1 MWCARIATPPT
12 AWPPLRLGD
21 APTCGKCHQP
31 LFTGHPL
38 ALDEAGF
45 ERHVSRSQLPVLVDF
60 WAPWCGPCRQMAP
73 QFEAAAQQLEPHVRL
88 VKVNTEEAQALGAK
102 LGIRSIPTLALFVD
116 VVAKWPV
123 NQAPWAQL
131 TSCAGRTS
139 NSGAE
144 GLLAARGCCQTRC
157 VEASDAGSATLPCQ
171 PSCRLPTRRSSVSR
185 ARRFTGLA
193 M

>member
-1 MWCARIATPPT
+1 MADPHDMGKVAGTWFKVLKKRVSASLDTHKGMNMSQNTSPTDATAPNPT
-12 AWPPLRLGD
+12 PLHVVCPHCHTTNRVASVALGD

-38 ALDEAGF
+38 ALDEVGF

-116 VVAKWPV
+116 GREVARQPGAMGAADIVRWTHK
-123 NQAPWAQL
+123 QL
-131 TSCAGRTS
+131 GR
-139 NSGAE
+139 
-144 GLLAARGCCQTRC
+144 
-157 VEASDAGSATLPCQ
+157 
-171 PSCRLPTRRSSVSR
+171 
-185 ARRFTGLA
+185 
-193 M
+193 